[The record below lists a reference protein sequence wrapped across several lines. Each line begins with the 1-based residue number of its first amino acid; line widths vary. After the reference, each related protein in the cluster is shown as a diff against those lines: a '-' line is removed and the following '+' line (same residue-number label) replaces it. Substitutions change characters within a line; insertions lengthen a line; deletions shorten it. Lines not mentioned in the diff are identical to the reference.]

1 MKNISKTLFGALA
14 LVGIST
20 SVAFAGNAIGNEG
33 IEETNVLYSEI
44 MVDVDN
50 GVVTG
55 SSNYFINNDSA
66 VFMYNT
72 DDGIDYNVFE
82 GNLEEILA
90 QIENGTF
97 DMSNPFAIFES
108 DYNKDLFLLVWDGSE
123 LLQHRNSDSVGQ
135 SVMQILVSE
144 DGTIITEKE
153 GVYGLDDNGQLIVIN
168 NN

>member
-1 MKNISKTLFGALA
+1 MKNISKTMFGALA
-14 LVGIST
+14 LVGVST
-20 SVAFAGNAIGNEG
+20 SVAFAGNAVGNEG
-33 IEETNVLYSEI
+33 VEEVNVLHREI
-44 MVDVDN
+44 IVDN

-55 SSNYFINNDSA
+55 SSNYFINNDGA
-66 VFMYNT
+66 VLMYDT
-72 DDGIDYNVFE
+72 DDGINYNVFE

-90 QIENGTF
+90 QIENQTF

-144 DGTIITEKE
+144 DGTTITEKE
-153 GVYGLDDNGQLIVIN
+153 SVYGLDDNGQLIIIN